1 MKEVSGYNIS
11 EQEFKKISKWAE
23 DVYNI
28 AVVIDYFVGNQPE
41 IEECYNL
48 APVVKNLRKNA
59 DLLNAL
65 FIDNENANIKES
77 KKLFKTFLTPFNFN
91 FYNQL

>member
-28 AVVIDYFVGNQPE
+28 SVIVDYFVSNQPE

-48 APVVKNLRKNA
+48 APVVKNLRNYA
-59 DLLNAL
+59 DLLNAF
-65 FIDNENANIKES
+65 FIDTEGNKN
-77 KKLFKTFLTPFNFN
+77 
-91 FYNQL
+91 

>member
-28 AVVIDYFVGNQPE
+28 AVIIDYFVGNQPE

-48 APVVKNLRKNA
+48 APVIKKLRNNA
-59 DLLNAL
+59 DLLNAF
-65 FIDNENANIKES
+65 FIDAEENKN
-77 KKLFKTFLTPFNFN
+77 
-91 FYNQL
+91 